1 MQYWDFV
8 IKELDEEFINDLS
21 SQFEI
26 DYYWCPID
34 TLPPLEETVPN
45 QLIRYIYEKAID
57 KIVNDIPEEILESMY
72 KETLL
77 FMTSEEVD
85 NITYD
90 DYKEETIEEIKQ
102 KLKDSIYLNYID
114 SSIDIGS
121 EKLAN
126 EYSQELADYILDS
139 WLINY

>member
-8 IKELDEEFINDLS
+8 IKELDQNFIDDLS
-21 SQFEI
+21 DDFNI
-26 DYYWCPID
+26 DYNDCEI
-34 TLPPLEETVPN
+34 TLDECLAH
-45 QLIRYIYEKAID
+45 QLIRYIYHEAID
-57 KIVNDIPEEILESMY
+57 KIVDNIPEEILESMY
-72 KETLL
+72 NEALL

-126 EYSQELADYILDS
+126 EYSQELADYIFNS